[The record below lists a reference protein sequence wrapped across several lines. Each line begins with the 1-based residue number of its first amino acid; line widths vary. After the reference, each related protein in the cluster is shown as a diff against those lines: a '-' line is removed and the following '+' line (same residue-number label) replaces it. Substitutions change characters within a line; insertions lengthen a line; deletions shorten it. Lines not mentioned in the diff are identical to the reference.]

1 MAHFQPGSDRM
12 TVPTRAKKHS
22 MSDFK
27 LRSLLLFS
35 ALLSG
40 AALAAAPAPGAD
52 SASTPPQATAATAPV
67 PAPGLAAAFKRADT
81 DQDGRL
87 NREEA
92 EHFPALAERFD
103 QIDANHDQFL
113 SLDEFIRGISSD

>member
-1 MAHFQPGSDRM
+1 M
-12 TVPTRAKKHS
+12 TVQKHAPKHS

-27 LRSLLLFS
+27 TRCLLLFS

-40 AALAAAPAPGAD
+40 AALAAAPAPDAGA
-52 SASTPPQATAATAPV
+52 ASTPPQATAAAA
-67 PAPGLAAAFKRADT
+67 PAPALAAAFKRADT

-92 EHFPALAERFD
+92 EHFPALAMRFD
-103 QIDANHDQFL
+103 QIDTSHDQFI
-113 SLDEFIRGISSD
+113 SFDEFIQGIASD